1 MVFEAPPSLVV
12 PSYNFWGLCRL
23 SCNSNGVEGPGEV
36 LELVPSGNTK
46 VASYNDNP
54 NPRRQTT
61 MAPTKADAAPAKK
74 GRGRPKGAVKK
85 PHHLSKAGKALAAA
99 KKAEAK
105 AE

>member
-46 VASYNDNP
+46 VASYNDNA
-54 NPRRQTT
+54 NPVANFWYVPRQT
-61 MAPTKADAAPAKK
+61 
-74 GRGRPKGAVKK
+74 AVENRLK
-85 PHHLSKAGKALAAA
+85 SS
-99 KKAEAK
+99 
-105 AE
+105 